1 MDDSFAD
8 DILRKHPFNRMNKY
22 ESINIAQGGG
32 RRKGGKEGKEEPRNI
47 AFHNILLCRTV
58 SQLETFS
65 FYSRQKGL
73 CLSPPGHFLSCTT
86 NNRIIPKFNQTFFF
100 FYEKSIQIL
109 KFKSCPSNRFQINP
123 FFLDKFEK
131 TFAHSS

>member
-1 MDDSFAD
+1 MIRLPMIFFGN
-8 DILRKHPFNRMNKY
+8 IRLIEWINMNRLISPR
-22 ESINIAQGGG
+22 EAG
-32 RRKGGKEGKEEPRNI
+32 GGKEGKEEPRNI

-65 FYSRQKGL
+65 SYSRQKGL

-86 NNRIIPKFNQTFFF
+86 NNRIIPKFNQTFF
-100 FYEKSIQIL
+100 YEKSIQIL
-109 KFKSCPSNRFQINP
+109 KFKSCPSNRFQINLF